1 MCASEPASESARQR
15 VRERER
21 VCVCVRERGVREC
34 VWWGCDLRRDSW
46 FFFVDWN
53 MVRALLNRCCIIFD
67 IPGKMAVSVLCI
79 ECINLVLE
87 EALQRGAQCY
97 KCV

>member
-1 MCASEPASESARQR
+1 MCGGVVISDATLGVLSGTRPSLVEP
-15 VRERER
+15 
-21 VCVCVRERGVREC
+21 
-34 VWWGCDLRRDSW
+34 
-46 FFFVDWN
+46 
-53 MVRALLNRCCIIFD
+53 MCIIFD
-67 IPGKMAVSVLCI
+67 IPGKMTVRVLSI